1 MNKNSVIPFLLFCST
16 LSFGQS
22 SLARLRCYINQLS
35 HLDVSENTAMTNLN
49 CDDNQLSHLDV
60 SKNTALTRLQCD
72 SNQLT
77 ELDVSKNTTLKDSRI
92 IVDKSVKIPR

>member
-22 SLARLRCYINQLS
+22 SLARLSCYINQLS

-60 SKNTALTRLQCD
+60 SKNTALIKLECGD
-72 SNQLT
+72 NHLNH
-77 ELDVSKNTTLKDSRI
+77 LDVSKNTALKDDI
-92 IVDKSVKIPR
+92 IVDKNVKIYR